1 MPTRP
6 LFTACVAAVAAGLA
20 ASACGKKKADP
31 VPAAETQ
38 VAETRDKGAE
48 EVRCEGVNSCKGQS
62 ACHTAESPCSG
73 QNACKGKGWVA
84 MAPKDCAQKGGK
96 VGEGPAKM

>member
-1 MPTRP
+1 MTNRP

-20 ASACGKKKADP
+20 ASGCGKKKVEP
-31 VPAAETQ
+31 VAAAEAHDAAAQ
-38 VAETRDKGAE
+38 
-48 EVRCEGVNSCKGQS
+48 EVRCEGVNGCKGQS
-62 ACHTAESPCSG
+62 ACHTAESPCAG

-84 MAPKDCAQKGGK
+84 MAPKDCVKKGGK